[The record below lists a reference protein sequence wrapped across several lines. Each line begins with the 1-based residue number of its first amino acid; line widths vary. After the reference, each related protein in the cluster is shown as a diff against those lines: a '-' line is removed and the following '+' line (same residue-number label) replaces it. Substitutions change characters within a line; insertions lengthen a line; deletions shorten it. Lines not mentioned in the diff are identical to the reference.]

1 MEKKKKKIKSFF
13 LLKEKSMHTL
23 NNKWQNTT
31 SANLISHST
40 HERRLIELI
49 AAINSKQICWVVH
62 AHIIWPDSFSC
73 HYLWESCHATLF
85 FFFFLSPLNL
95 SGLGHLHVCVFNVDR
110 AINKIYVNR
119 SLIVLQQR
127 FDKAEGEETCQRYEI
142 RGYSQQHRPQPNIWS
157 PFQALTVP
165 HNRSLLFIFETLVMS
180 LLLLS
185 PQDNSC
191 CLCLAS
197 KRQAHPH
204 HHHHHHHP

>member
-1 MEKKKKKIKSFF
+1 MRK
-13 LLKEKSMHTL
+13 LPCY
-23 NNKWQNTT
+23 
-31 SANLISHST
+31 A
-40 HERRLIELI
+40 
-49 AAINSKQICWVVH
+49 
-62 AHIIWPDSFSC
+62 
-73 HYLWESCHATLF
+73 F
-85 FFFFLSPLNL
+85 FFFFSPLNL

-127 FDKAEGEETCQRYEI
+127 FDKAEGEETCQRYEM
-142 RGYSQQHRPQPNIWS
+142 RGYSRQHRPQPNIWS

-204 HHHHHHHP
+204 HHHHHPPLKMTFE

>member
-1 MEKKKKKIKSFF
+1 M
-13 LLKEKSMHTL
+13 L
-23 NNKWQNTT
+23 
-31 SANLISHST
+31 
-40 HERRLIELI
+40 R
-49 AAINSKQICWVVH
+49 
-62 AHIIWPDSFSC
+62 
-73 HYLWESCHATLF
+73 F
-85 FFFFLSPLNL
+85 FFFFSPLSSKSVRAGAFTCL
-95 SGLGHLHVCVFNVDR
+95 CFNVDR

-119 SLIVLQQR
+119 SLIVLQRR
-127 FDKAEGEETCQRYEI
+127 FDKAEGEETCQRYEM

-197 KRQAHPH
+197 KRQAHP
-204 HHHHHHHP
+204 PPINTTTTTPKDDI